1 MSEAATKGLYVD
13 LPVNLLREAKADVA
27 RRGVTLRQL
36 YTELT
41 EEYLLRRREDD
52 RADAE

>member
-1 MSEAATKGLYVD
+1 MPGTETKAIFFE
-13 LPVNLLREAKADVA
+13 LPRELARDVKTDAA

-41 EEYLLRRREDD
+41 TNYLRERREEPTG
-52 RADAE
+52 AE